1 MTLSTRIGVM
11 NAGEIVQVGEPTQIY
26 EHPESR
32 FVADF
37 IGSVNMIE
45 GRVAEDEPEY
55 IRIDSPEIGATI
67 HVGHGVSCTIDQ
79 KLWYAIRPEK
89 LRLSRARPE
98 GAFNVLSAMVEE
110 IAYMGDVSIYQLR
123 LDTGK
128 LLSATVANVS
138 RHPDDQITW
147 DERVWVS
154 WESNGGV
161 VLTR

>member
-11 NAGEIVQVGEPTQIY
+11 NAGEIVQVGEPAQIY

-37 IGSVNMIE
+37 IGSANMIE
-45 GRVAEDEPEY
+45 GRVAEDEPDF

-67 HVGHGVSCTIDQ
+67 HVGHGVSCTLDQ
-79 KLWYAIRPEK
+79 KIWYAVRPEK
-89 LRLSRARPE
+89 LRLSRVRPE
-98 GAFNVLSAMVEE
+98 REFNVLPATVEE
-110 IAYMGDVSIYQLR
+110 IAYLGDVSIYRLR
-123 LDTGK
+123 LATGK

-138 RHPDDQITW
+138 RHPDDVITW
-147 DERVWVS
+147 DEKVWAAWDDKS
-154 WESNGGV
+154 GV